1 MLRTNRHFKPF
12 FKAIVLIAVLGLFLL
27 QSCDPARILLVRTV
41 DKPNYSVTVYANE
54 NILPRSYPYNQDS
67 IAKKIVIHVPTSD
80 TIPEREKMFLYGLGG
95 WSDNYL
101 MPDFSKN
108 IDSIIIVNSKGTT
121 TLNTQSS
128 INEYLLKNRSGF
140 AKRKLTIEAK

>member
-1 MLRTNRHFKPF
+1 MQMKIYYLIPIPIIKT
-12 FKAIVLIAVLGLFLL
+12 VL
-27 QSCDPARILLVRTV
+27 Q
-41 DKPNYSVTVYANE
+41 
-54 NILPRSYPYNQDS
+54 
-67 IAKKIVIHVPTSD
+67 KKIIIHVPTTD
-80 TIPEREKMFLYGLGG
+80 TISEKEKMFLYGLGG
-95 WSDNYL
+95 WSDSYL

-108 IDSIIIVNSKGTT
+108 IDSIIIINGKGTM